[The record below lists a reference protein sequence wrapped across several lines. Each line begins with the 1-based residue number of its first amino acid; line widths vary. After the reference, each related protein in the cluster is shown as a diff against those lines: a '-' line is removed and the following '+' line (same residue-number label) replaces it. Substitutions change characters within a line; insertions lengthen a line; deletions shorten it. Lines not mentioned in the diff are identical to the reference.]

1 MSDFDAV
8 LERLLT
14 DPSFAARLAA
24 DRSAALAGYRLDPQE
39 LELLSAQVGGD
50 AGGEHIVEVRESKA
64 SMFGLLA
71 PLAGA
76 VGFGAASHS
85 GFGAATP
92 PASDGFGSAA
102 DAGFGPASDS
112 QGFGAGADASE
123 GFGAAPGTEEDIPD
137 GSLIGGELADLI
149 GQDMPS
155 LGGDT
160 GPQPELP
167 PDPNQMPTGLPTTDY
182 RTKVDV
188 DGDGHWDQHAYR
200 ERADGGVDIMV
211 DQNRD
216 GTADWIAID
225 YDRDGLIEQ
234 ADWDRDKD
242 GRFET
247 HFFDDDGDGW
257 LDRKVESPDL

>member
-14 DPSFAARLAA
+14 DPSFAAQLAA

-50 AGGEHIVEVRESKA
+50 AGGEHVVEARESKA

-76 VGFGAASHS
+76 AGFGAAAHS
-85 GFGAATP
+85 GFGAAP
-92 PASDGFGSAA
+92 PASEGFGSAASEGFGVAA
-102 DAGFGPASDS
+102 DAGFGPATD
-112 QGFGAGADASE
+112 GGSE
-123 GFGAAPGTEEDIPD
+123 GFGAASGTDIPD

-155 LGGDT
+155 LDGSEPG
-160 GPQPELP
+160 PELA
-167 PDPNQMPTGLPTTDY
+167 PDPNAMPEGPPTTDY
-182 RTKVDV
+182 RTRVDV
-188 DGDGHWDQHAYR
+188 DGDGRWDHHAYR
-200 ERADGGVDIMV
+200 ERADGGIDIMV
-211 DQNRD
+211 DQNHD
-216 GTADWIAID
+216 GNADWIAID

-257 LDRKVESPDL
+257 LDRKVESPEP